1 MNNETTEARFR
12 VRNASWLTIGLAIV
26 TVVTLLTVSGSDM
39 GYGGGYDYSSG
50 PTGGMR
56 TDGVQL
62 ENSSA
67 PSAGM
72 PTGNTSVMIAPDYY
86 PIRGGGE
93 VSATDTREFLKVYY
107 NATMQTRDVPGL
119 TRRVETTVRGYD
131 GRIDRQSSSDKY
143 GSVSFA
149 LPQSKYEAFRTEL
162 ESLVGSRYLKV
173 DVSSQNKLEE
183 KVSIEDQQKQADA
196 NLASYEAARQAL
208 VTRHTSTVQALQ
220 AEIKRDTQDLAAL
233 RALTA
238 TPAINAQIQTLTE
251 ALVSLNKQLVNEN
264 AQYNTQLK
272 YADANIAS
280 AQQWQK
286 GVQTQ
291 DKQLLDSVATVTG
304 TVSIRWISI
313 YDMVQLY
320 LPGYTIPG
328 IFLLLTVLSFA
339 NDRRR
344 MLKVVA

>member
-1 MNNETTEARFR
+1 MNNETTEVRFGL
-12 VRNASWLTIGLAIV
+12 RNASWLTIGLAIV

-67 PSAGM
+67 PSGKSSPM
-72 PTGNTSVMIAPDYY
+72 MVAPEYY
-86 PIRGGGE
+86 PYRDGGE

-143 GSVSFA
+143 GTVSFA

-183 KVSIEDQQKQADA
+183 KVSIEEQQKQADA

-208 VTRHTSTVQALQ
+208 VTRHASTVQALQ

-251 ALVSLNKQLVNEN
+251 ALVSLNKQLGNEN

-272 YADANIAS
+272 YADANIVS

-291 DKQLLDSVATVTG
+291 DKKLLESVATVTG

-313 YDMVQLY
+313 YDTVQLY

-328 IFLLLTVLSFA
+328 IFLLLTVLSFV

-344 MLKVVA
+344 ILRAIA